1 MKPRMQKDNFNDI
14 NLKSIFAAI
23 NDYYSILIYFFIV
36 QFTLGNVGVHEC
48 PDGYEPISFSNTCEL
63 ASAALGI
70 VYDKDLNGGQIYEDS
85 VCSRCGACSGLESF
99 MTKSYGNDARW
110 ICQIEG
116 FATGSFVRLH
126 LA

>member
-1 MKPRMQKDNFNDI
+1 MMFNLRSSFTLS
-14 NLKSIFAAI
+14 NK
-23 NDYYSILIYFFIV
+23 YYLISIYFFKV

-48 PDGYEPISFSNTCEL
+48 PDGYEPISIPNTCEL

-70 VYDKDLNGGQIYEDS
+70 VYDKDANALMQLDA
-85 VCSRCGACSGLESF
+85 VCSRCGACSELESF
-99 MTKSYGNDARW
+99 MTKNYGDDARW

>member
-1 MKPRMQKDNFNDI
+1 MNI
-14 NLKSIFAAI
+14 
-23 NDYYSILIYFFIV
+23 IYFDLFCTV
-36 QFTLGNVGVHEC
+36 QFQMGNMGVHEC
-48 PDGYEPISFSNTCEL
+48 PDGYEPIYIPNTCEL

-70 VYDKDLNGGQIYEDS
+70 VYDKDANGDIDEDS

-99 MTKSYGNDARW
+99 MTKNYGDDARW

-116 FATGSFVRLH
+116 FATGNFVRLH